1 MYRHFNFIVV
11 QFEDRVEGMIK
22 ILESQAYYTSHDDDL
37 NKAEKLKYEEGQ
49 KLPEVPEGTK
59 VDKE

>member
-1 MYRHFNFIVV
+1 
-11 QFEDRVEGMIK
+11 MIK